1 MHWFLPRVGQ
11 PGRFSNMTA
20 INNVAVR
27 HANQAPGLFSLV
39 ILSCSPAVRT
49 TLNGTCGRHSY
60 FTTAGEPICVGLLC
74 ALPRPR
80 NLSVSNSPS
89 RVSEFLNI
97 GFV

>member
-1 MHWFLPRVGQ
+1 
-11 PGRFSNMTA
+11 MTA
-20 INNVAVR
+20 LNSVAVR

-39 ILSCSPAVRT
+39 IISCSPAVRT
-49 TLNGTCGRHSY
+49 TLNGSYGRRSY
-60 FTTAGEPICVGLLC
+60 SASAGEPIRIGLLLT
-74 ALPRPR
+74 LPRLR